1 MTTKE
6 IYHKIKLKSEELFNR
21 AEEWLLSNTS
31 TYQFTSRG
39 LPQYSVGGDV
49 IVKSSPKSK
58 SVYIIS
64 SDNRI
69 INHLEKRL
77 NEAIN

>member
-1 MTTKE
+1 MENKK
-6 IYHKIKLKSEELFNR
+6 IYHRIKLKSEELFNR

-39 LPQYSVGGDV
+39 LAQYSIGGGV
-49 IVKSSPKSK
+49 IVKSSPRSK

-64 SDNRI
+64 ADNGI
-69 INHLEKRL
+69 VNHLEKRL